1 MLVALQPLE
10 TVDQQRQASGRQL
23 APRGERSRHAGV
35 GRLDELVVVE
45 ESRGQGEQR
54 TWGGACRV
62 VRRMPRGEGGASRL
76 HGGKGGAAGQGG
88 CSRVVEAGGA

>member
-1 MLVALQPLE
+1 MSPVLICGAVDRALGEQRLDELRDLERLGRVEEGGRVVLVALQPLE
-10 TVDQQRQASGRQL
+10 AVDQQRQATGGQL

-54 TWGGACRV
+54 AW
-62 VRRMPRGEGGASRL
+62 
-76 HGGKGGAAGQGG
+76 
-88 CSRVVEAGGA
+88 